1 VTPMMR
7 NKGGVEGR
15 FIMGLTNKSV
25 GQLAPLSRSWLQP
38 AELKVKGRAF
48 NSKGYSRNQRA
59 YILSRDPAHL
69 PQMLEFEL
77 AASEDS
83 PIINPAFVIKNCG
96 QAQVRLTINGK
107 SIKRGKN
114 FRFGYRHTLE
124 SSDLIVWLKIES
136 TNKLKVSFIPSA
148 Q

>member
-1 VTPMMR
+1 MTR
-7 NKGGVEGR
+7 SKGGVEGR

-25 GQLAPLSRSWLQP
+25 DRLAPLSRSWLQP

-69 PQMLEFEL
+69 PQRLELEL

-83 PIINPAFVIKNCG
+83 PIVNPAFVIEGWGENDVSLK
-96 QAQVRLTINGK
+96 LNGK
-107 SIKRGKN
+107 EIRLGRN
-114 FRFGYRHTLE
+114 FPQSLT
-124 SSDLIVWLKIES
+124 K
-136 TNKLKVSFIPSA
+136 KP
-148 Q
+148 